1 MKRVLSLVL
10 MLCLLLTL
18 PAPAESAFD
27 FAELRRT
34 PNAFVYEEPG
44 TVNTIVRLMNQPYRG
59 EIDRGDLD
67 VFIDYVIMPEYDAAF
82 LRLMFSV
89 VLYDP
94 LQAHRVAVTVGG
106 KTYTFTGEGTQSEY
120 DGIYME
126 DYTACLTDDSLAF
139 LKAVAQQKTD
149 EPLPVVF
156 LQYGEPVLEGR
167 VILPGEDAATLYD
180 RYIDL
185 GGKRQNLH
193 LYEDIWP
200 CEIK

>member
-1 MKRVLSLVL
+1 MKRILVL
-10 MLCLLLTL
+10 MLCMLLML
-18 PAPAESAFD
+18 PASAESAFD
-27 FAELRRT
+27 YAELKRT

-44 TVNTIVRLMNQPYRG
+44 TVNTVVRLMNQPYRG
-59 EIDRGDLD
+59 EMDSGDLD
-67 VFIDYVIMPEYDAAF
+67 VFIDYVIMPDYDAAF

-89 VLYDP
+89 VLYEP
-94 LQAHRVAVTVGG
+94 LQAHQVAVTVGG
-106 KTYTFTGEGTQSEY
+106 RTYTFTVDGVQSEY

-126 DYTACLTDDSLAF
+126 DYTACLTGDSLAF
-139 LKAVAQQKTD
+139 LKAVARQRTD

-156 LQYGEPVLEGR
+156 LRYGEKVLEGR
-167 VILPGEDAATLYD
+167 VILPGGDAAALYD

-193 LYEDIWP
+193 LYEELWP

>member
-1 MKRVLSLVL
+1 MKKILVL
-10 MLCLLLTL
+10 MLCMLLML
-18 PAPAESAFD
+18 PASAESAFD
-27 FAELRRT
+27 YEELKRT

-44 TVNTIVRLMNQPYRG
+44 TVNTVIRLMNQPYRG
-59 EIDRGDLD
+59 EMDSGDLD
-67 VFIDYVIMPEYDAAF
+67 VFIDYVIMPDYDAAF

-89 VLYDP
+89 VQYEP
-94 LQAHRVAVTVGG
+94 LQAHQVAVTVGG
-106 KTYTFTGEGTQSEY
+106 RTYTFTVDGVQSEY

-139 LKAVAQQKTD
+139 LKAVARQETD

-156 LQYGEPVLEGR
+156 LQYGEKVLEGR
-167 VILPGEDAATLYD
+167 VILPGGDAAALYD

-193 LYEDIWP
+193 LYEERWP
-200 CEIK
+200 CGIK